1 MLYICQ
7 SHLLIKI
14 LLDFMHLFIKKK
26 KKSNCPLYN
35 SAGEE
40 YE

>member
-26 KKSNCPLYN
+26 KSNCPLYN